1 MAKIFWYINRLQMMS
16 AGEIAWRI
24 RMLLAD
30 IAESIRVLFGIV
42 PEAPQNAWPSSTE
55 KFYIPLQDSE
65 LPDHWKASLMS
76 QANSI
81 LQGELTYFSHIK
93 KFVGNPPKWRT
104 DHAAEIE
111 GPLNLIQFVNYRDFN
126 NFGDCKEVWEPNRHH
141 HLVVLS
147 RAFFVTKD
155 EKYAE
160 AAAKQ
165 LDDWIVSNPY
175 GRGMNWRSPLELGIR
190 LINWVWTLE
199 LLKTSGALTED
210 RKKAILDAVYQQCR
224 DITRKFSQGSSANNH
239 LIGEAAGV
247 FVASCYFD
255 QFEESVE
262 WRQASQ
268 KILEQEIL
276 SQSYSDGCTR
286 EHALGYQL
294 FVIQFFVTCGLVGN
308 WYSFGFSEKFWQRLE
323 KMFQF
328 VSAVSLAGGTLPFF
342 GDRDDGYVLDL
353 GEDCGDTAMLR
364 DLENRIFEVSN
375 ADAKVPPSQTCF
387 WLLPERSTAPS
398 KSTSVVRS
406 QSFPES
412 GYHLLQSNQHNA
424 HVAVFLDAADLGY
437 ESIAAHGHADALS
450 LTLRLNNRDIFID
463 AGTYDYFS
471 FPEWRNYFRSTR
483 AHNTVEIDGLDQSD
497 MQGAF
502 MWGQHASCTLA
513 TWEDTD
519 QKTLITASHNG
530 YERLSDPVT
539 HTRTLTLEKPE
550 QKLSIRDRL
559 DCESNHLF
567 AIHFHCHPDVI
578 VQPQSDNVIVLVSG
592 QDRIQLRSDQKIS
605 ILRGAEANETP
616 GLGWYS
622 PGYHQKV
629 TTTVLKIEGTVT
641 GNTTL
646 TTELSW
652 A

>member
-16 AGEIAWRI
+16 AGEIAWRV

-30 IAESIRVLFGIV
+30 IAESIRVLLGMV
-42 PEAPQNAWPSSTE
+42 PEAPHNAWPSSTE
-55 KFYIPLQDSE
+55 KFYTPPQDLAFS
-65 LPDHWKASLMS
+65 DQWKASLTS
-76 QANSI
+76 QADSI
-81 LQGELTYFSHIK
+81 LLGELSYFSHVK
-93 KFVGNPPKWRT
+93 NFVGNPPKWRT

-111 GPLNLIQFVNYRDFN
+111 GPLNLIQLVDYRDFE

-141 HLVVLS
+141 HLVVLA
-147 RAFFVTKD
+147 RAFYVTKD

-165 LDDWIVSNPY
+165 LDDWIISNPY

-199 LLKTSGALTED
+199 LLKTSAVLTED
-210 RKKAILDAVYQQCR
+210 RKKAILDAVYLQCR
-224 DITRKFSQGSSANNH
+224 DIARKFSQGSSANNH

-255 QFEESVE
+255 QFEESAE

-276 SQSYSDGCTR
+276 NQSYSDGCTR

-308 WYSFGFSEKFWQRLE
+308 WYNFEFSENFWQRLE
-323 KMFQF
+323 KMFRF
-328 VSAVSLAGGTLPFF
+328 VSTVSLAGGTLPFF

-353 GEDCGDTAMLR
+353 GENCSDTDMLR
-364 DLENRIFEVSN
+364 DLERRIFEKSN
-375 ADAKVPPSQTCF
+375 IDAEAPPSQTSF
-387 WLLPERSTAPS
+387 WLLPDRSIEPN
-398 KSTSVVRS
+398 KSTTVPQS

-412 GYHLLQSNQHNA
+412 GYHLLQSIQHDA
-424 HVAVFLDAADLGY
+424 YVAVFLDAADLGY

-450 LTLRLNNRDIFID
+450 LTLRLNKKDIFVD

-471 FPEWRNYFRSTR
+471 FPQWRNYFRSTR

-502 MWGQHASCTLA
+502 MWGQHASCTLVD
-513 TWEDTD
+513 WEDTS
-519 QKTLITASHNG
+519 QKTLITASHDG

-539 HTRTLTLEKPE
+539 HTRTLTLQKLE
-550 QKLSIRDRL
+550 QKLSIRDQL
-559 DCESNHLF
+559 DCESDHLV

-578 VQPQSDNVIVLVSG
+578 VQPESENVVVLVSG
-592 QDRIQLRSDQKIS
+592 RDRIRLMSDQKIS
-605 ILRGAEANETP
+605 ILRGAKDTQTP

-629 TTTVLKIEGTVT
+629 VTTVLKIDGKIT
-641 GNTTL
+641 GRSSL